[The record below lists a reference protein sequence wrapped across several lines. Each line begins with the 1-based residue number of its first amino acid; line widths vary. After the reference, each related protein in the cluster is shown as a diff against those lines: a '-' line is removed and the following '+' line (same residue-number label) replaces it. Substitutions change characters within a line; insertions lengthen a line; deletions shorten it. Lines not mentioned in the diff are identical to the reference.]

1 MKNTRLAMIKGDTI
15 PACVK
20 CNAQEEQGYKSM
32 RSTEKKEKY
41 IAETNAD
48 GSVNHL
54 PHSAEIHFGNLCNL
68 KCKMCSQNYSNQIGK
83 ELLEMG
89 EDDPEWL
96 SWVMKQSGNVN
107 NWTNN
112 LSVEYKWFKNP
123 KIAHKLVEWISKN
136 VTTLSILGGEP
147 TIIPEFW
154 KIFEHCE
161 QKGTLTGKQVTIVTN
176 LTNINPRV
184 KTWLPKL
191 ENWTIWASIDGIG
204 ERTEYIR
211 YPSNW
216 NKIVEN
222 LNFYK
227 SLLKEKPNGQ
237 IVFSP
242 AISILNI
249 DQLDDLLAWQL
260 DFAEGK
266 WNNNYNLSWMAQVWY
281 PKMLNYD
288 VAPYEYK
295 LKIADKLEKNRY
307 KFKNTDKQFLQYYD
321 GHIKNLRENKL
332 EESERKHLLES
343 FIKYN
348 DQQDKFRGKTT
359 WRKLIPELE
368 NSITKYLSQ
377 S

>member
-1 MKNTRLAMIKGDTI
+1 
-15 PACVK
+15 
-20 CNAQEEQGYKSM
+20 
-32 RSTEKKEKY
+32 
-41 IAETNAD
+41 
-48 GSVNHL
+48 
-54 PHSAEIHFGNLCNL
+54 
-68 KCKMCSQNYSNQIGK
+68 MCIR
-83 ELLEMG
+83 
-89 EDDPEWL
+89 D
-96 SWVMKQSGNVN
+96 
-107 NWTNN
+107 
-112 LSVEYKWFKNP
+112 
-123 KIAHKLVEWISKN
+123 
-136 VTTLSILGGEP
+136 
-147 TIIPEFW
+147 
-154 KIFEHCE
+154 
-161 QKGTLTGKQVTIVTN
+161 
-176 LTNINPRV
+176 R
-184 KTWLPKL
+184 
-191 ENWTIWASIDGIG
+191 
-204 ERTEYIR
+204 YIR

-227 SLLKEKPNGQ
+227 SVLKEKPNGR

-288 VAPYEYK
+288 IAPYEYN
-295 LKIADKLEKNRY
+295 LKIADKLEKNRS
-307 KFKNTDKQFLQYYD
+307 KFTDTDKQFLQYYD
-321 GHIKNLRENKL
+321 GHIKNLRENKV

-368 NSITKYLSQ
+368 TSITKYLSQ